1 MKVKI
6 LCCSKT
12 KESAYLQLE
21 HEYLKRL
28 KDWKI
33 EIIETSEKDLPTKIA
48 ALKNTRI
55 IALDEH
61 GQNLSSHEFAA
72 LFTVDV
78 AFVIGAADGLP
89 KQLLEKADKKLA
101 FGKLTYPHKMVR
113 VMLTEQIY
121 RAWSI
126 KNNHPYHRE

>member
-1 MKVKI
+1 MKIKI
-6 LCCSKT
+6 ICCSKT
-12 KESAYLQLE
+12 KEKPYLELE
-21 HEYLKRL
+21 QEYLKRL
-28 KDWKI
+28 KDWKV
-33 EIIETSEKDLPTKIA
+33 EIIETSEKDLPAKLA
-48 ALKNTRI
+48 ALKNTII

-61 GQNLSSHEFAA
+61 GQNLTSHQFAK
-72 LFTVDV
+72 LFTGDV

-89 KQLLEKADKKLA
+89 QEILEKSKLKIA

-113 VMLTEQIY
+113 MMLTEQIY

>member
-1 MKVKI
+1 MKIKI
-6 LCCSKT
+6 FACSKT
-12 KESAYLQLE
+12 KEASYLQLE

-33 EIIETSEKDLPTKIA
+33 EIIETSEKDLPAKLA
-48 ALKNTRI
+48 ALKNTKI

-61 GQNLSSHEFAA
+61 GQNLTSNEFASI
-72 LFTVDV
+72 FTGDI
-78 AFVIGAADGLP
+78 AFIIGAADGLP

>member
-6 LCCSKT
+6 FCCSKT
-12 KESAYLQLE
+12 KEAAYLQME
-21 HEYLKRL
+21 QEYLKRMR
-28 KDWKI
+28 DWKV
-33 EIIETSEKDLPTKIA
+33 EIIETSEKELPAKLSK
-48 ALKNTRI
+48 LKDNI
-55 IALDEH
+55 VVALDEH
-61 GQNLSSHEFAA
+61 GQNLTSYEFAA
-72 LFTVDV
+72 KFTGDI
-78 AFVIGAADGLP
+78 AFIIGAADGLP
-89 KQLLEKADKKLA
+89 QEILDKTKIKIA

>member
-1 MKVKI
+1 MKIKI
-6 LCCSKT
+6 FACSKT
-12 KESAYLQLE
+12 KEASYLHLE

-28 KDWKI
+28 KDWKV
-33 EIIETSEKDLPTKIA
+33 EIIETSEKELPTKIT
-48 ALKNTRI
+48 ALKNTMI

-61 GQNLSSHEFAA
+61 GQNLTSHEFAA
-72 LFTVDV
+72 LFKGDI

-89 KQLLEKADKKLA
+89 AQLLEKADKKLA